1 MLQKLN
7 ELKNFIV
14 VALLFAFRV
23 LIRVLEAILDESY
36 VVVLKLDTLINNEIV
51 KVEKPASIQIATPID
66 VKPVDTATAITEA
79 PPVV

>member
-23 LIRVLEAILDESY
+23 LVRILEAILDESY

-51 KVEKPASIQIATPID
+51 KIEKPVPVQAPEV
-66 VKPVDTATAITEA
+66 VKPVEA
-79 PPVV
+79 PAAVTEVPPAA

>member
-23 LIRVLEAILDESY
+23 LVRILEAILDESY

-51 KVEKPASIQIATPID
+51 KIEKPAPVQAPEVVKQVETPAA
-66 VKPVDTATAITEA
+66 VTEV
-79 PPVV
+79 PPAA